1 MGETTL
7 APLDPAFVRLLRVHG
22 AIAGTALVALAVA
35 AEAIAGT
42 KLGLPR
48 GIVAA
53 PMVVLALYLVTLS
66 PGRRYRAWG
75 YAMDRDELQVRRG
88 VVTRIHTIVPLG
100 RIQHI
105 DVSQGPLERSLGLA
119 RLILHTAGTLHSQVT
134 LPGLRRDA
142 AEAMRDEIRGRI
154 ARDEE

>member
-1 MGETTL
+1 MGETKLT
-7 APLDPAFVRLLRVHG
+7 PLDPAFVRLLRLHG
-22 AIAGTALVALAVA
+22 ALAGAALLALTFA

-42 KLGLPR
+42 RLGLPR

-53 PMVVLALYLVTLS
+53 PAAVLALYLLTLS

-75 YAMDRDELQVRRG
+75 YAMDKEELHVRRG
-88 VVTRIHTIVPLG
+88 VVTRIYTIVPLG

-105 DVSQGPLERSLGLA
+105 DVSQGPIERPLGLA

-134 LPGLRRDA
+134 VPGLRRDD